1 LSRASIDVLQTILGR
16 PLDEDSKASTEG
28 KVIIFKNT
36 RRVIKFPNNFDG
48 NADNFPV
55 EVPGLPS
62 MAITFNPTDHRLLF
76 GKKYVPYAVLQ
87 VENDRDLEQCSG
99 PLGKNTSPL
108 SFIQNIP
115 KFRFGQ
121 KTLHFVLETYYGF
134 YDTENVM
141 SRCLDVNNY
150 QGASKIA
157 MLDGHF
163 GDSLGFQLTAFK
175 KYMDSYDMDLDS
187 IFVNKE
193 VYDNIKE
200 KEQDFVEFVVKNIQ
214 EDFGEKN
221 YINSPAHILS
231 SSSSLDSIRQ
241 WGDDVE
247 HQGGCESPCEM
258 SDIGDIR
265 QSMTH
270 YVQSLKS
277 NDNSPPISS
286 VSKRVSESE
295 SLKKRVFSDDEFI
308 DLEIKDKETRDIIEN
323 ASKLIEFYIKK
334 IYVSENHI
342 LMQNVLMKCID
353 FWLTNNLPVP
363 ILENVLL
370 KNMDKYFYP
379 LSILLF
385 CKNFS
390 NGLDDEIIKD
400 KGDSAGF
407 LKEFSTKFCLHLCS
421 MVLENVNKT

>member
-1 LSRASIDVLQTILGR
+1 M
-16 PLDEDSKASTEG
+16 
-28 KVIIFKNT
+28 IIFKNT

-48 NADNFPV
+48 NSDNFPV

-62 MAITFNPTDHRLLF
+62 MAITFNPADHRLLF
-76 GKKYVPYAVLQ
+76 VKKYVPYAVLQ
-87 VENDRDLEQCSG
+87 IENDEDFEQMSK
-99 PLGKNTSPL
+99 PPTKSTSPL
-108 SFIQNIP
+108 SFLQNIP
-115 KFRFGQ
+115 KFKFGQ
-121 KTLHFVLETYYGF
+121 KTLHYALETYHGY
-134 YDTENVM
+134 YDSENVM
-141 SRCLDVNNY
+141 AKCLDMNNY

-157 MLDGHF
+157 MLNGHF

-175 KYMDSYDMDLDS
+175 KYMDSSDIDLDS

-193 VYDNIKE
+193 IYDNIKE

-214 EDFGEKN
+214 EDFGERH
-221 YINSPAHILS
+221 YINSPARILS
-231 SSSSLDSIRQ
+231 SSSSLDSIRH

-265 QSMTH
+265 QSMSH

-277 NDNSPPISS
+277 NENSPPITS
-286 VSKRVSESE
+286 VSKRVSESD
-295 SLKKRVFSDDEFI
+295 SIKKKTFEFI
-308 DLEIKDKETRDIIEN
+308 DLEIKDKETQDVIEN
-323 ASKLIEFYIKK
+323 ASKLIEFYITK

-342 LMQNVLMKCID
+342 LMQNVLMKCIE
-353 FWLTNNLPVP
+353 FWLSNNLPVP

-385 CKNFS
+385 CKNFT
-390 NGLDDEIIKD
+390 NDDEIIKE

-421 MVLENVNKT
+421 MVLENVNKA